1 MDLDFGYNQNGN
13 GNGAGSE
20 NGNDGNGNVTNLD
33 TGKIDHDP
41 NGVPADNLNGGND
54 TGDESNTKT
63 VDTNKDGDGN
73 GNKDG
78 NKDGDGNGSTTE
90 EPLQAG
96 TSIEVGDETYTVDEA
111 GNVLDKNGNIF
122 KEAKDVKE
130 WLDSFDKVD
139 DTDGENTISIDSI
152 REAVGIEITDDNDKP
167 IEFENSPAGIKA
179 YIDAVVD
186 TAKEEHFETAIN
198 TLYQKYP
205 ILQDVLNYYVA
216 NGNSLEGFGEI
227 PDRSGITVEDDNEA
241 QQEAIIRTAWSERG
255 QKGDVESYI
264 AYLKSS
270 GTLLATAKEEL
281 AGLQESDKQYR
292 DELAAEAER
301 KENERIE
308 RLEKYWNGVHDVV
321 KSRTIAGYQ
330 IPESIIINR
339 NGQKLSVT
347 PEDFFNYI
355 YRVDKDG
362 KSAYERDLEAETPE
376 SRRDDEIL
384 RAYLKFVGGNYSNLV
399 GMAINKEKV
408 NTLKLRAKERNA
420 STVRISKP
428 KTTTAKGA
436 DIDLGYN

>member
-13 GNGAGSE
+13 GDGAGSG
-20 NGNDGNGNVTNLD
+20 NGNDGNGNVTNLN
-33 TGKIDHDP
+33 TGNIDHDP
-41 NGVPADNLNGGND
+41 NGVPADDLDGGNS
-54 TGDESNTKT
+54 TGVEGNNKPTN
-63 VDTNKDGDGN
+63 TNKDGDGN
-73 GNKDG
+73 SNKEGNKDG
-78 NKDGDGNGSTTE
+78 NGNSNTTE

-111 GNVLDKNGNIF
+111 GNVLDKNGNVF

-139 DTDGENTISIDSI
+139 ATDGEDTISIDSI
-152 REAVGIEITDDNDKP
+152 REAVGIEITDDNDEP

-186 TAKEEHFETAIN
+186 TAKEEHYETAIN

-205 ILQDVLNYYVA
+205 ILNDVLNYYIA

-227 PDRSGITVEDDNEA
+227 PDRSNITIDDENEA
-241 QQEAIIRTAWSERG
+241 QQEAIIRTAWKERG
-255 QKGDVESYI
+255 QKGDVEGYL

-281 AGLQESDKQYR
+281 TAIQESDKQYR

-301 KENERIE
+301 KENERIK
-308 RLEKYWNGVHDVV
+308 RLEKYWNSVHDVV
-321 KSRTIAGYQ
+321 KSRNIAGYQ
-330 IPESIIINR
+330 IPDSIIINR

-399 GMAINKEKV
+399 EMAINKEKV
-408 NTLKLRAKERNA
+408 NKLKLRAKERNA
-420 STVRISKP
+420 STIRINKP